1 MRIILII
8 KHNYKNMKASD
19 LFVKVL
25 ENHGVDTIYWVPG
38 EENLDFLESLK
49 HSKIQL
55 ILTRN
60 EQTAVFMA
68 ANYGRFT
75 GKIGVALATLGPG
88 ATNMVTWVA
97 YATLGG
103 MPVMVITGQKPIKK
117 SKQWQFQIID
127 VISMMKPITKYA
139 ASIVS
144 PSRIP
149 YVLNNAIKLAEEE
162 RPWAVAIELPEDIA
176 AELVDEDII
185 MREKEVIRRPQID
198 EKMLLRLKKEL
209 EAARSPMILVWA
221 WANRKRIS
229 KYLTKFIQKYNIPFF
244 TSQMWKGVV
253 DERLSQFIGTAAL
266 TSNDYLHNAIDKS
279 DLILSVWYDPIEKP
293 TKVLWTSGTKTIH
306 INFYPTDFDA
316 VYDPYLEVI
325 WDIGNTFWQLTD
337 QIEIKSD
344 EWNFDEIYSIT
355 QENNQ
360 KIAENIS
367 LEDDFN
373 YMMPRRLTRE
383 LRESLWEEDILAL
396 DNGLYKVWIARN
408 YKAYHPNTLLL
419 DNALATMWAGL
430 SSAMEAKRI
439 NPDKKVV
446 GVTGDWGLVMNLWD
460 LETAVRMQLDLVI
473 VILNNNSYGM
483 IKWKQAGAWFWDY
496 GLDFGNP
503 DFVKLAD
510 SFWAKGYKV
519 EKKEDF
525 QPTLEKAL
533 QAKGVNIIDLDFDY
547 PRDGK
552 IM

>member
-75 GKIGVALATLGPG
+75 GKIGVALATLWPG

-176 AELVDEDII
+176 TELVDEDII

-209 EAARSPMILVWA
+209 EAARSPIILVWA

-355 QENNQ
+355 QENNK

-446 GVTGDWGLVMNLWD
+446 CVTGDWGLVMNLWD

-510 SFWAKGYKV
+510 SFWATGYKV
-519 EKKEDF
+519 EKKENF